1 MIYFIM
7 ALYAFIGLFLSLAL
21 IFLLVTLIIL
31 IFIDGY
37 KEHQESKKFRK
48 IYSELKYYK
57 FYKTKYLFSNDDKSD
72 NCIYFDLE
80 FETVRLA
87 KNEFIIKDSYPF
99 YTPIEHYWHRR
110 FQKWFKKNVDFKNI
124 PLHSY
129 DSN

>member
-1 MIYFIM
+1 MIFLIM
-7 ALYAFIGLFLSLAL
+7 ALDTFIILFLSLVWIIAL
-21 IFLLVTLIIL
+21 AKLIIL
-31 IFIDGY
+31 IFKNDY
-37 KEHQESKKFRK
+37 QEYKKFKK
-48 IYSELKYYK
+48 IYYELNYYK
-57 FYKTKYLFSNDDKSD
+57 FYKTNYLFLDYNKND

>member
-1 MIYFIM
+1 M

-87 KNEFIIKDSYPF
+87 KNEFIINYDFPSSFIFDIITKP
-99 YTPIEHYWHRR
+99 YWHCR
-110 FQKWFKKNVDFKNI
+110 FEKWFKKNIDFKNI

>member
-1 MIYFIM
+1 MIFLIM
-7 ALYAFIGLFLSLAL
+7 ALDTFIILFLSLVWIIAL
-21 IFLLVTLIIL
+21 AKLIIL
-31 IFIDGY
+31 IFKNDY
-37 KEHQESKKFRK
+37 QESKKFRK

-87 KNEFIIKDSYPF
+87 KNEFIIKDSYTF
-99 YTPIEHYWHRR
+99 YTLIENYWHRR
-110 FQKWFKKNVDFKNI
+110 FQKWFKKNIDFKNI

>member
-1 MIYFIM
+1 MIFLIM
-7 ALYAFIGLFLSLAL
+7 ALDTFIMLFLSLVWIIVLA
-21 IFLLVTLIIL
+21 ILIIL
-31 IFIDGY
+31 IFKNQY
-37 KEHQESKKFRK
+37 KEYKKYKKFKK

-87 KNEFIIKDSYPF
+87 KNEFIIKHSYPF
-99 YTPIEHYWHRR
+99 YTPIEDYWHRR